1 MTVKEL
7 SQLYWLNREIP
18 RDEARIAQLREKA
31 QSAPSPDMSGMP
43 HGSGGNTSRT
53 EKYAVELTSRE
64 RSLSHRR
71 AERDRLQQF
80 ISYIPDSLTR
90 LIFSYR
96 FESRKSW
103 KEVAALIGCGNTEE
117 SVKKR
122 CYRYLEEYNSNRF
135 V

>member
-7 SQLYWLNREIP
+7 SQLYWLNQEIP
-18 RDEARIAQLREKA
+18 RDEQRIAELMERRRQHQALICRVCLTDPGQYK
-31 QSAPSPDMSGMP
+31 PY
-43 HGSGGNTSRT
+43 R
-53 EKYAVELTSRE
+53 KYAVELASRE
-64 RSLSHRR
+64 NILLHRC

-80 ISYIPDSLTR
+80 IRDIPDSLTR

-96 FESRKSW
+96 FESNYGW
-103 KEVAALIGCGNTEE
+103 KEVARLIGCGNTDD

-122 CYRYLEEYNSNRF
+122 CYRYLEEEYNSRF